1 MPNNVLSLCKEY
13 PHVAC
18 FIVSGLLLFFALFN
32 LHSAGL
38 SEDYIPTTGEIS
50 NVVEDE
56 KRVQRG
62 RLRMEYDFDVSWEMD
77 GESYG
82 KHFEDQLDYRP
93 EGPTDIWVSP
103 DGQHVRFSSSEEIYK
118 EAPVEIAIAVVVGI
132 LGFVF
137 LKRKNRKRK
146 YESKAEKMDRLEN
159 RKIYS
164 VIVFFVFAIMTGFFG
179 YEIYKEYNPLY
190 VDVIIG
196 CAVGMLACVGIF
208 IHAHIKMKQ

>member
-1 MPNNVLSLCKEY
+1 MSSSLRSFSRSY
-13 PHVAC
+13 PHVMC
-18 FIVSGLLLFFALFN
+18 FIISGVCLLAALFN

-62 RLRMEYDFDVSWEMD
+62 RIRMEYDFDVSWEMD
-77 GESYG
+77 GQAYE

-93 EGPTDIWVSP
+93 EGPVDIWVSP
-103 DGQHVRFSSSEEIYK
+103 DGEQVRFSSSEEIYR
-118 EAPVEIAIAVVVGI
+118 EEPVTIIIGVIAGV
-132 LGFVF
+132 LGFVI
-137 LKRKNRKRK
+137 LKRNNRKRK
-146 YESKAEKMDRLEN
+146 YVSKAEMMDRLEN

-164 VIVFFVFAIMTGFFG
+164 VIAFFVFTIMAGFFG
-179 YEIYKEYNPLY
+179 YEMYKEYNPLY
-190 VDVIIG
+190 VDVMIA
-196 CAVGMLACVGIF
+196 CAVGMIACAGIF

>member
-1 MPNNVLSLCKEY
+1 MSSSHLSFWKEY

-18 FIVSGLLLFFALFN
+18 FIVSGVFLLFALIN

-38 SEDYIPTTGEIS
+38 SEDYLQTTGEIS
-50 NVVEDE
+50 NVTEDE

-77 GESYG
+77 GQAYE

-93 EGPTDIWVSP
+93 EGPVDIWVSP
-103 DGQHVRFSSSEEIYK
+103 DGQQVRFSSGEDIYK
-118 EAPVEIAIAVVVGI
+118 ETPGTIAIAVVAGI

-137 LKRKNRKRK
+137 LNRKNRKRK
-146 YESKAEKMDRLEN
+146 YESKAERMDRLEN

-164 VIVFFVFAIMTGFFG
+164 VIVFFVFAIMAGFFG

-190 VDVIIG
+190 VDVMIA
-196 CAVGMLACVGIF
+196 CAVGMVTCVAVF